1 MSGNHFGKREET
13 MRFLR
18 VNMTDQTIRSED
30 VPEACRTL
38 GGRAMTS
45 ILVHAEVPATA
56 DPLGPEN
63 RLIFAPGYFTGTALV
78 NTGRLSIGAKSPLT
92 GGIKESN
99 VGGTIAFSLARLGIA
114 AVIVEG
120 QCPDRSFFLHIEAD
134 GRAELVEATQFKG
147 MRTYALVERLR
158 QEYGEKKSI
167 ACTGPAGDM
176 QLLAASIQATDLDGR
191 PCRAAGRGGLGAVM
205 GSKGLKALVVDQ
217 GGKTAAEIADP
228 EPFKTAARLYAK
240 AVKEDEFSG
249 RILPE
254 LGTAALVEAINAAGA
269 FPTRNARVGQFEG
282 AGKISGEAMAE
293 LIRSRGGQT
302 THKGCSQ
309 CIIDCS
315 NVFVDAKGDYVT
327 SSLEYETIWS
337 MGGMIGNDDL
347 DSIARLDFLCDDI
360 GVDTMST
367 GVAIGIAMD
376 AGYRKFGDG
385 PAACS
390 LVEEIAAGSEIGRVI
405 GNGPDAVGR
414 YFKHDRVPTVK
425 GQSIAAYDP
434 RAIQGMA
441 VTYATTPMG
450 GDHTAGWVV
459 AQNLEA
465 FGGTVNPH
473 GAAGQVELSRDAQIH
488 MAAVDSVGICDFAQ
502 SGLAGEAG
510 MKNVETMY
518 AAKSGQPFRGQ
529 DWKELGIRVLKAERS
544 FNRQAGFS
552 KNDDRLPAMFYNE
565 PLPPYNVVVQVTD
578 EEMDSTFD
586 F

>member
-1 MSGNHFGKREET
+1 

-18 VNMTDQTIRSED
+18 VNMTDLTVRYET
-30 VPEACRTL
+30 VPAAYKEL
-38 GGRAMTS
+38 GGRALTS
-45 ILVHAEVPATA
+45 ILVNNEVPAAT
-56 DPLGPEN
+56 DPLGVDN
-63 RLIFAPGYFTGTALV
+63 KLVFAPGYFTGTTLV
-78 NTGRLSIGAKSPLT
+78 NTGRLSVGAKSPLT

-99 VGGTIAFSLARLGIA
+99 VGGTVAYALAKLGLA

-120 QCPDRSFFLHIEAD
+120 KTPEKSGSFLLHIDKD
-134 GRAELVEATQFKG
+134 GAAELQRADEYRG
-147 MRTYALVERLR
+147 LRTYTLVDELKKKF
-158 QEYGEKKSI
+158 GDKKSI
-167 ACTGPAGDM
+167 TCIGPAGEM
-176 QLLAASIQATDLDGR
+176 MLHAASIQSTDLDGR

-205 GSKGLKALVVDQ
+205 GAKGLKAIIVDR
-217 GGKTAAEIADP
+217 GGRAAVELADP
-228 EPFKTAARLYAK
+228 ESFKRAAKSYAK
-240 AVKEDEFSG
+240 AVQEDEFSG
-249 RILPE
+249 QILPE
-254 LGTAALVEAINAAGA
+254 LGTAALVESINAAGA
-269 FPTRNARVGQFEG
+269 FPTRNARSGQFDG
-282 AGKISGEAMAE
+282 AEKISGESLAAMIKE
-293 LIRSRGGQT
+293 RGGQT

-315 NVFVDAKGDYVT
+315 NVIVDKKGDYVT

-347 DSIARLDFLCDDI
+347 DSIAKLDFLCDDI
-360 GVDTMST
+360 GLDTMST

-376 AGYRKFGDG
+376 AGYREFGDG
-385 PAACS
+385 AAAIA
-390 LVEEIAAGSEIGRVI
+390 LVEEVAAGSEIGLVI

-414 YFKHDRVPTVK
+414 HFKHDRVPTVK

-473 GAAGQVELSRDAQIH
+473 GAEGQVELSRNSQIH

-502 SGLAGEAG
+502 SGLATEEG
-510 MKNVETMY
+510 MANVRQMY
-518 AAKSGQPFRGQ
+518 AARSGKAFDEKQWP
-529 DWKELGIRVLKAERS
+529 ELGERVLRAERD
-544 FNRQAGFS
+544 FNRKAGFTG
-552 KNDDRLPAMFYNE
+552 KDDRLPSMFYNE
-565 PLPPYNVVVQVTD
+565 PLPPYNVVVKVTD
-578 EEMDSTFD
+578 EDMESTFA